1 MTQLP
6 APDFAADHSNS
17 LWMLF
22 LLPVLQRHT
31 ELPSAG
37 TGTERRAAPKEES
50 SVGRFT
56 ERGEAM
62 HRKKLSGMYISKRAL
77 RDNFDPREFPHDT
90 YLLCK
95 LQWGDTGRPW
105 IHWIRKDHYHAEVY
119 FLEKIFKMRRSK
131 NFVNCSITWYLSW
144 SPCVS
149 CCCEILNFLEKHS
162 NVNIDIYVAQL
173 YKIQNSEVCE
183 GLKKLVSLKKVTI
196 AVMEI
201 KDYTYC
207 WKTFIQGDADDD
219 SWTVGF
225 QSAITKNRLK
235 LKDVFEDLPFIQ
247 S

>member
-1 MTQLP
+1 M
-6 APDFAADHSNS
+6 
-17 LWMLF
+17 
-22 LLPVLQRHT
+22 
-31 ELPSAG
+31 
-37 TGTERRAAPKEES
+37 
-50 SVGRFT
+50 
-56 ERGEAM
+56 
-62 HRKKLSGMYISKRAL
+62 
-77 RDNFDPREFPHDT
+77 
-90 YLLCK
+90 
-95 LQWGDTGRPW
+95 
-105 IHWIRKDHYHAEVY
+105 
-119 FLEKIFKMRRSK
+119 
-131 NFVNCSITWYLSW
+131 
-144 SPCVS
+144 S

-162 NVNIDIYVAQL
+162 NVNIAIYVARL

>member
-1 MTQLP
+1 
-6 APDFAADHSNS
+6 
-17 LWMLF
+17 ML
-22 LLPVLQRHT
+22 LHYQRHT

-162 NVNIDIYVAQL
+162 NVNIDIYVARL

-207 WKTFIQGDADDD
+207 WKAFIQGDADDD

>member
-1 MTQLP
+1 MSCGSSRDQTVLFPFALTSPRATPLP
-6 APDFAADHSNS
+6 ATHRA
-17 LWMLF
+17 
-22 LLPVLQRHT
+22 PVCWNRNRKEGSTKGRKQCWTVH
-31 ELPSAG
+31 G
-37 TGTERRAAPKEES
+37 ERRGHAQEKA
-50 SVGRFT
+50 VR
-56 ERGEAM
+56 
-62 HRKKLSGMYISKRAL
+62 
-77 RDNFDPREFPHDT
+77 
-90 YLLCK
+90 
-95 LQWGDTGRPW
+95 WGDTGRPW